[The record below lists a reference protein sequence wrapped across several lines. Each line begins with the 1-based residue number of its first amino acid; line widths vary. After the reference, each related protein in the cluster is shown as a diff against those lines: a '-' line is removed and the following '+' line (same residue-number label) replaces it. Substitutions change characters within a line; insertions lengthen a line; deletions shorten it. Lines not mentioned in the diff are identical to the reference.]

1 MKTIKIITAL
11 IVMNILA
18 ISSFASIEV
27 EGSLRHIHKGAPG
40 EVYSGEIKIRNSGE
54 SDQEVRVYQTD
65 LLYNYEDFTFYD
77 DPVSHSR
84 SNANWIQYS
93 PKTTIVKSNSTF
105 YIQYEVTI
113 PKSDTLIGTYWSVI
127 MVEGVMPIDPSQPGQ
142 VNINTVTRY
151 AVQLVTELNEKGV
164 GYLQFMEPTLIT
176 EGDKLFL
183 AIDIENKG
191 DHYIVPD
198 VSIELFDGAGVSVKV
213 INAPK
218 KGLFP
223 TTSTR
228 FRFNLEGLK
237 EETTYQAVIV
247 AAGKGEDVFG
257 LEYTLY
263 F

>member
-1 MKTIKIITAL
+1 MKTIKLIAAL
-11 IVMNILA
+11 IFMNILTLT
-18 ISSFASIEV
+18 SYSSIEV
-27 EGSLRHIHKGAPG
+27 EGSLRHIHKGIPG
-40 EVYSGEIKIRNSGE
+40 DTYSGEIKITNNSDIE
-54 SDQEVRVYQTD
+54 QEVRIYQTD
-65 LLYNYEDFTFYD
+65 LLYNYEDFTYYD
-77 DPVSHSR
+77 DPVSHNR

-93 PKTTIVKSNSTF
+93 PKTTVVKGKSTM

-113 PKSDTLIGTYWSVI
+113 PKSDTLVGTYWSVI
-127 MVEGVMPIDPSQPGQ
+127 MVEGVMPIDPNQPGQ

-151 AVQLVTELNEKGV
+151 AVQIVTELDNKGV
-164 GYLQFMEPTLIT
+164 GDLQFLEPTLIT

-183 AIDIENKG
+183 AIDIENDG
-191 DHYIVPD
+191 QHYIVPD
-198 VSIELFDGAGVSVKV
+198 VSIELFNGAGESVKV

-228 FRFNLEGLK
+228 FRFDLEGLK
-237 EETTYQAVIV
+237 EETTYQTVIV
-247 AAGKGEDVFG
+247 AAGKDEDVFG